1 RYIRS
6 RIVQR
11 SSVEANAFWPFPE
24 ALSEAWES
32 IPSRIFNSFQ
42 VLQLH
47 APGDATVQLTF
58 REQPWYRVAVVGEHC
73 VRVMVRRNCPA
84 HALSTIFL
92 VPRSSTLKSLATAIT
107 AAPHPDDHEMIVITQ
122 VFAMPG
128 SDPSSAVKG
137 PVKDERTLSD
147 APRQK
152 TSRWSGCLR
161 PLTKV
166 PLGLNVPALNQWME
180 CMMASH
186 ARKLSEDFYLVL
198 ALKKCASGSPLLLQ
212 HLEATVRNFNDWTR
226 LSYEEFEL
234 TKYLQSLMDVINV
247 NLRASCEL
255 DGRTLVPYMCAV
267 PRKGWNENF
276 AYIQGWLK
284 MAGLAYKIHM
294 GCSILFQTVRR
305 AFSGGVLSGQK

>member
-128 SDPSSAVKG
+128 SDPSSA
-137 PVKDERTLSD
+137 
-147 APRQK
+147 
-152 TSRWSGCLR
+152 
-161 PLTKV
+161 V

>member
-1 RYIRS
+1 
-6 RIVQR
+6 
-11 SSVEANAFWPFPE
+11 
-24 ALSEAWES
+24 
-32 IPSRIFNSFQ
+32 
-42 VLQLH
+42 
-47 APGDATVQLTF
+47 
-58 REQPWYRVAVVGEHC
+58 
-73 VRVMVRRNCPA
+73 MVRRNCPA

-128 SDPSSAVKG
+128 SDPSSA
-137 PVKDERTLSD
+137 
-147 APRQK
+147 
-152 TSRWSGCLR
+152 
-161 PLTKV
+161 V

-294 GCSILFQTVRR
+294 GASCGPKIVEAATTRFVDPRPGPQPTPAASPQLD
-305 AFSGGVLSGQK
+305 ASDDSGSASGLLSGQSKMVFHL